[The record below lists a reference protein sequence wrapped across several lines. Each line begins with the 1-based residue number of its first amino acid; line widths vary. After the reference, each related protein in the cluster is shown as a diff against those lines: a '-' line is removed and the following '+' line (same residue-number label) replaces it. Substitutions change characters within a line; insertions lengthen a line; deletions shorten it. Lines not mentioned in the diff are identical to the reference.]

1 MRRCLEDY
9 HPTPHPPPPPKKKAT
24 PYFKE
29 YCTKINDI
37 SLVVIRFFFSQTNL
51 ILKSNLEFIDILDGF
66 CWVFLHFYLAIFTL
80 ILRVLKFIQCLFA
93 FFAKNRKVSMRFKAL
108 YERFLS
114 SKCSNVLFSMKNTC
128 TILPTCKCRA
138 RSVQFSAC

>member
-1 MRRCLEDY
+1 MPWRLS
-9 HPTPHPPPPPKKKAT
+9 PAKKIIIKKKKAT
-24 PYFKE
+24 LHFKE
-29 YCTKINDI
+29 YCTKVNDI

-51 ILKSNLEFIDILDGF
+51 ILKSNPVFIDILDGF
-66 CWVFLHFYLAIFTL
+66 CRVFLHFYLAIFTL

-93 FFAKNRKVSMRFKAL
+93 FFAKNRKVLMRFKAL

-128 TILPTCKCRA
+128 TILLTCTCRA
-138 RSVQFSAC
+138 RSAQFSAC